1 MRKLLSLL
9 FLVTVVF
16 AGNTGKIT
24 GKITDVKTG
33 DPLVGANIILVGT
46 LMGAAS
52 DLDGNFFILNIP
64 PGTYD
69 LESRMIGYA
78 NTISKGIRVK
88 VDLTTPINIAMKS
101 SVVEG
106 ETVEIIAEKPA
117 VQMDQTSSQQ
127 TYSAEELINLPVES
141 VENAVALAAGAVEE
155 NGVLHFRGG
164 RQSETVYL
172 FDGISLNDPLTGNPN
187 DSNVPMLGVGELSV
201 ITGGFTA
208 EYGNA
213 Q

>member
-155 NGVLHFRGG
+155 NSAG
-164 RQSETVYL
+164 RCY
-172 FDGISLNDPLTGNPN
+172 
-187 DSNVPMLGVGELSV
+187 
-201 ITGGFTA
+201 
-208 EYGNA
+208 
-213 Q
+213 